1 MFHTQKNTVMKRIIF
16 PLLALFTC
24 VCAQSQIIDVNG
36 IYYRL
41 VQDTTA
47 GNNDNI
53 IAAVTT
59 MGETDHYQGSIS
71 IPSSVSYNGTD
82 YTVAAIADMAFK
94 GCKQLTSVAIPA
106 SVTQIPSGLFY
117 GCSNLTTITVAPE
130 NSVFDSRE
138 GCNAIIRTSTNTI
151 IAGCKNSTFPTSVST
166 IGECAFYGCMGITSF
181 TIPSNISIIE
191 SWAFLDCSGLLSLN
205 VPPTVTEFG
214 TNVFLGCNNIQTLE
228 WNSKYSPALVAGQ
241 SYPSLKS
248 VVLGDEV
255 TILLPYTFSNCTA
268 LESVEL
274 SPNLTRISQYAF
286 KNCNS
291 LTSISFPSG
300 LNFIDSNAF
309 QGCDNIETVYWN
321 FRDSIAMSRVL
332 ASASANIKKV
342 IIGKDVTCIEG
353 RAFSDF
359 TNLTSIEVDP
369 ANKVYD
375 SRQNCNAVIEK
386 ETNTLIVGCK
396 GTVIPEGV
404 TRLEE
409 YSFMWCGGPVSVSLP
424 SSLLSIGSYAFCGC
438 EGITSLFIPKNVTD
452 IGSGITAYCPDITS
466 IKVDPEN
473 RYYSSPDNCNA
484 IINTLNNTLVAGC
497 KESVIPSGV
506 KRIGDYAFDGCSG
519 LTTLTT
525 PAGLTDIG
533 DFAFNGCS
541 GLKSVDISK
550 GVTNVGSYAFSE
562 CIGLTSVITPTNM
575 ERIGNNAF
583 FHCSNLLSFTIPDG
597 IKIIERGLFSSC
609 ESIVTIEIPASVDSI
624 ERSAFEGCMSLRSVT
639 IPEGV
644 TTIEDYTFSNCQS
657 LEYLSIPST
666 VTNFGRNIY
675 DYCISLKSAGP
686 QGGGYNFEYN
696 WKDTIPANAFYS
708 LYDLESVYIPKTIK
722 AVYEYDNRYGRL
734 YYNDDYPSSV
744 FPNCNKLKSI
754 AVSFTDTKLIRLF
767 INPMTGYT
775 RFIESPMDY
784 NLYKYNPI
792 ESLTLLDDT
801 VKTFTDILTNS
812 IKEVVFSEYVKDI
825 YPGVFN
831 LEPYTII
838 ISDNSQKT
846 FASLV
851 ENINVEGG
859 NPAYS
864 SVNGVLFNKDQS
876 ELLAYPAGREGRYRI
891 PSSTTSIAEYAFSG
905 SIKLTEVNIPNSVTR
920 IGEKSF
926 MGCDTLLEV
935 VIEGA
940 PSIGLHAFDGCRNI
954 QSVRTRSI
962 IPGIMELAE
971 SPQTIMVGECAYF
984 PQRNFNVK
992 YQYDAQL
999 GRMVSLIYGP
1009 KSYYGNE
1016 SWRLNIN
1023 ATDIPSGTYRISVGI
1038 LPSPDG
1044 LLNAIHP
1051 TILGYKYNVT
1061 RGEALLD
1068 SMQELDVAP
1077 FFMPAYY
1084 YNDGNAVIRNDTT
1097 IIRPGRYNITK
1108 VAESIGYDSVLIAES
1123 LFIPEGFDYLSIRLE
1138 VYVDD
1143 YNINYSHSLF
1153 LDRIFFEP
1161 IDEDM
1166 STEMFAG
1173 PFTQNVFNNAT
1184 LYVPQDAI
1192 DTYRNAEGWKL
1203 FRNIQADD
1211 KVYPAK
1217 EIEVTVTDAGYATF
1231 YYSDG
1236 DYMLPEGLK
1245 AMVISDV
1252 TPEGQLIYNTIAD
1265 GNSNG
1270 IIPAG
1275 TAVVL
1280 ATHNRQAGVFRLQL
1294 SSSMSYDGQNLLIG
1308 SDVATTTYAPGNSLF
1323 YKLSYGPS
1331 NTSLSKVPG
1340 WYWATADGGAFGI
1353 EAHKAWLA
1361 ISYSLTRGAAGYSL
1375 DGNPTNVSGL
1385 QSGLEEIII
1394 YDLYGRRINA
1404 PSGNGI
1410 SIRNGQK
1417 IIIIE

>member
-1 MFHTQKNTVMKRIIF
+1 MFHPQKNTVMKKIII

-138 GCNAIIRTSTNTI
+138 GCNAIVRTSTNTI

-166 IGECAFYGCMGITSF
+166 IGECAFYGCNGMTSL
-181 TIPSNISIIE
+181 TIPANISDIE
-191 SWAFLDCSGLLSLN
+191 DWAFLDCSGLLSLN

-321 FRDSIAMSRVL
+321 FRDSIAMARVL

-353 RAFSDF
+353 RAFTGF

-375 SRQNCNAVIEK
+375 SKQNCNAVIEK
-386 ETNTLIVGCK
+386 ETNTLIIGCK
-396 GTVIPEGV
+396 ETNIPEGV
-404 TRLEE
+404 TRLEQ
-409 YSFMWCGGPVSVSLP
+409 YAFRWCGGPESVSLP
-424 SSLLSIGSYAFCGC
+424 STLLSIGSFAFSGC
-438 EGITSLFIPKNVTD
+438 DGLTSLYIPKSVTD

-484 IINTLNNTLVAGC
+484 IIYTFNNTLVAGC
-497 KESVIPSGV
+497 KETVIPSGV
-506 KRIGDYAFDGCSG
+506 RRIGDYAFEGCSG
-519 LTTLTT
+519 LTALTT

-533 DFAFNGCS
+533 DYAFSGCS

-550 GVTNVGSYAFSE
+550 GVTDVGIYAFSE
-562 CIGLTSVITPTNM
+562 CIGLTSVITPANM
-575 ERIGNNAF
+575 DLIGAYAF
-583 FHCSNLLSFTIPDG
+583 NSCYSLQSFTIPQS
-597 IKIIERGLFSSC
+597 IKVIEQGLFSHC
-609 ESIVTIEIPASVDSI
+609 ESIEAIDIPSSVDSI
-624 ERSAFEGCMSLRSVT
+624 GRRAFEGCMSLRSVT

-644 TTIEDYTFSNCQS
+644 TTIEDYTFYGCQS

-666 VTNFGRNIY
+666 VTNFGLYIY
-675 DYCISLKSAGP
+675 DNCMSLKSAGP

-722 AVYEYDNRYGRL
+722 AVYEYDNRYGKL
-734 YYNDDYPSSV
+734 YYNDNYPSSV

-767 INPMTGYT
+767 FNQMTGYT

-801 VKTFTDILTNS
+801 VKTFIEILTNS
-812 IKEVVFSEYVKDI
+812 IKEVVISEYVKDI

-831 LEPYTII
+831 LEPYTVIV
-838 ISDNSQKT
+838 SDNSQKT

-891 PSSTTSIAEYAFSG
+891 PSSTTSIAEYAFSR
-905 SIKLTEVNIPNSVTR
+905 SIKLTEVSIPNSVTR

-926 MGCDTLLEV
+926 MGCDSLLEV

-962 IPGIMELAE
+962 VPGIMELAD

-984 PQRNFNVK
+984 PQRTFNVK

-999 GRMVSLIYGP
+999 GRMVSLI
-1009 KSYYGNE
+1009 KDDKYYNGGRIWYLKINTT
-1016 SWRLNIN
+1016 NIP
-1023 ATDIPSGTYRISVGI
+1023 TGKYRVSVGI
-1038 LPSPDG
+1038 LPSPDS
-1044 LLNAIHP
+1044 LLNAFHP
-1051 TILGYKYNVT
+1051 TITGYKYDVT
-1061 RGEALLD
+1061 GGEVLFD
-1068 SMQELDVAP
+1068 PEEDVEYPP
-1077 FFMPAYY
+1077 FIIPQYF
-1084 YNDGNAVIRNDTT
+1084 YNDGNAIVRTDSIL
-1097 IIRPGRYNITK
+1097 IRPGRYRIEK
-1108 VAESIGYDSVLIAES
+1108 VVESMGYDSVLIADS
-1123 LFIPEGFDYLSIRLE
+1123 LFIPEGYDNLSIELE
-1138 VYVDD
+1138 IITEDIVM
-1143 YNINYSHSLF
+1143 YSQSLF

-1166 STEMFAG
+1166 PTEMFAG

-1192 DTYRNAEGWKL
+1192 DTYRNAQGWKL
-1203 FRNIQADD
+1203 FKNIQADN
-1211 KVYPAK
+1211 KVYPAQ

-1294 SSSMSYDGQNLLIG
+1294 SSSLSYDGQNLLIG

-1340 WYWATADGGAFGI
+1340 WYWAAADGGAFSI

-1361 ISYSLTRGAAGYSL
+1361 IPYSLTRGSAGYSL
-1375 DGNPTNVSGL
+1375 EGNPTNVEAVQTGFD
-1385 QSGLEEIII
+1385 EIII
-1394 YDLYGRRINA
+1394 YDLNGRRLNA